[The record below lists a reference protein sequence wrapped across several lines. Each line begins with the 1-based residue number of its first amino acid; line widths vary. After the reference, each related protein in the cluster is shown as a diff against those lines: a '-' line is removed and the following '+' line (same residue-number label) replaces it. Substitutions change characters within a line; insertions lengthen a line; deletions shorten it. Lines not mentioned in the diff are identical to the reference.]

1 MNTEEK
7 VIAAVQQLIKKEI
20 PMTQETRLRDDL
32 GMDSMNLVE
41 LTVLVHSLYGVD
53 LGRKSAELKL
63 IPETIGDLMTLV
75 SAA

>member
-7 VIAAVQQLIKKEI
+7 VIAALQQLLKKEL

-63 IPETIGDLMTLV
+63 IPETVGDLVTLV